1 MLTNCYELIFMKEC
15 ENQPMFGVP
24 QTTLF
29 LNFMRTWR
37 YSHDQILPTRPLERS
52 LFIFYPSLPSL
63 PPSLLCALILDAGRP
78 TGRTMGDRDRR
89 NIVVRCPSERADD
102 DDDDVDRD
110 EEEEEEDEED
120 EDLHL

>member
-1 MLTNCYELIFMKEC
+1 MT
-15 ENQPMFGVP
+15 
-24 QTTLF
+24 QTTLL

-37 YSHDQILPTRPLERS
+37 YSHDQILPTRPLEYS
-52 LFIFYPSLPSL
+52 DHYSSFI
-63 PPSLLCALILDAGRP
+63 PPSSRHFLDRHCALILDAGRP

-110 EEEEEEDEED
+110 EEEEEENEED